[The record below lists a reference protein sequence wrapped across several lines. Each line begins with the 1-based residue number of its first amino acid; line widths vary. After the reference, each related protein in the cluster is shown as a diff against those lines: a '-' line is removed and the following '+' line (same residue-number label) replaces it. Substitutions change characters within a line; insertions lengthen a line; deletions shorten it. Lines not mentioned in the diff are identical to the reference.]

1 MHGFTRIQGMPED
14 LQVFWSKRRK
24 AIVAK
29 AGELGIPSL
38 GNASRMAG
46 VNKLTREG
54 KSHDNDPE
62 KCGTGAGC
70 GEAEGFVEREELI
83 ASVTRHKAEIGR
95 EAIREL
101 TRTGLTIFPPIWRA
115 RRPSSAAR
123 TWWRRRRMR
132 RQG

>member
-1 MHGFTRIQGMPED
+1 MHQYPVYSWAKAAGAVYRNALAWNLRERLGIRMEQYGPNAGFTRIEGMPED

-46 VNKLTREG
+46 VNKLTRAG

-62 KCGTGAGC
+62 VRHRRWHGRSRGVC
-70 GEAEGFVEREELI
+70 
-83 ASVTRHKAEIGR
+83 AS
-95 EAIREL
+95 
-101 TRTGLTIFPPIWRA
+101 A
-115 RRPSSAAR
+115 RS
-123 TWWRRRRMR
+123 
-132 RQG
+132 